1 MGSNVPETW
10 KRYHFRAE
18 PPCIGHNR
26 KYLLRGV
33 TSRYL
38 QSGDQLEPISTD
50 STCIGWVSHLYMNM
64 FKMLEL
70 WCPWIAPVKIHAP
83 IRFFFHCKSL
93 VLFTIPVFALVC
105 RLLSLLYMYILFV
118 ASYIRLNNILF
129 FLSCVCTMEVVVISV
144 EVKVCFFGKRPWH
157 KWIYMY
163 RDVDMLARFS
173 FYFIFLWHGNVW

>member
-18 PPCIGHNR
+18 TLCIGHYR

-33 TSRYL
+33 TSRCL

-50 STCIGWVSHLYMNM
+50 GTCIGWISLLSTNM
-64 FKMLEL
+64 FKIIWALMPMNST
-70 WCPWIAPVKIHAP
+70 CQNTCTYMVFSIAIAL
-83 IRFFFHCKSL
+83 FYQ
-93 VLFTIPVFALVC
+93 FTIPVFALVC

-118 ASYIRLNNILF
+118 ASYIVQWYSF
-129 FLSCVCTMEVVVISV
+129 FLACVCTIEVVGISV
-144 EVKVCFFGKRPWH
+144 EVKVGCFGKRPWH

-173 FYFIFLWHGNVW
+173 FYFIFFWHGNVW